1 MLYDPHAKRQHAL
14 SSTQLPPLD
23 PLPKQALVPELS
35 IRTTI
40 ACVLA
45 LLALLGLAHRLDAQA
60 EAEDAVLEQ
69 RINDRIERERTD
81 RAWAHRMAVAYA
93 RGREDALQVAASSP
107 EAMSLRLA
115 CNHLGAGEG
124 LRR

>member
-14 SSTQLPPLD
+14 SSSLPPLD
-23 PLPKQALVPELS
+23 PLPSQPLVPELS
-35 IRTTI
+35 IRATI

-69 RINDRIERERTD
+69 RINDRIERERLD

-93 RGREDALQVAASSP
+93 RGRDDALQVAASSP

-115 CNHLGAGEG
+115 CNNLSAGQG